1 MRGHSI
7 NCIYAK
13 VKAIIYNNDG
23 ACFFYANLRSPANA
37 ANPVENYVAG
47 EVCLHSPEF
56 HKRNYRVTF
65 HVHQAPTFSI
75 SVSIFFLC

>member
-23 ACFFYANLRSPANA
+23 ACFFYENLRSPANA
-37 ANPVENYVAG
+37 ANPVENCVA
-47 EVCLHSPEF
+47 
-56 HKRNYRVTF
+56 
-65 HVHQAPTFSI
+65 
-75 SVSIFFLC
+75 